1 MFSLL
6 LLLGW
11 AVSVRNLAGRLFHG
25 AVCEHLLPAQ
35 SFLLQRPESLF
46 LLLCL
51 LGHLVLPNL
60 LRALV
65 QNCLLL
71 LCTEAL
77 EVVGLHAMRRQ
88 HRLLRCGIL
97 RHEVSGWSI
106 GNLVETGFLSL
117 SESSLIAVT
126 LLTRQVVVRILVVHT
141 HLLAERRMFFL
152 RLLQESVVVSV
163 QLVSFLLYLS
173 LSLLSFV
180 LLFDLL
186 FDPVLLL

>member
-1 MFSLL
+1 MSL
-6 LLLGW
+6 
-11 AVSVRNLAGRLFHG
+11 A
-25 AVCEHLLPAQ
+25 
-35 SFLLQRPESLF
+35 
-46 LLLCL
+46 
-51 LGHLVLPNL
+51 
-60 LRALV
+60 
-65 QNCLLL
+65 
-71 LCTEAL
+71 
-77 EVVGLHAMRRQ
+77 
-88 HRLLRCGIL
+88 
-97 RHEVSGWSI
+97 
-106 GNLVETGFLSL
+106 
-117 SESSLIAVT
+117 ESSLIAVT